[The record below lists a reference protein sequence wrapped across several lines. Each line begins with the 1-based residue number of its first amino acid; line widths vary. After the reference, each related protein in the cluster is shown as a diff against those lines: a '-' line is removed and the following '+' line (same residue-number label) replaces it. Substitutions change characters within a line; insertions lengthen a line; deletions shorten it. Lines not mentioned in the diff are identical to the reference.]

1 MADIIAGIHND
12 LSLAIEDGK
21 FGDTLNIELSED
33 PQSQVFW
40 RVLVDVQTD
49 EGRYRVGQF
58 LTTAPFGRLN
68 PGSRVI
74 GFATCPGARRWFVSV
89 FGANVPIFPILS
101 NIRAQL
107 YLSTSSFPPST
118 PGVVV
123 NNPGASI

>member
-1 MADIIAGIHND
+1 MAYIIAGIHND

-21 FGDTLNIELSED
+21 FGDTLSIELSED
-33 PQSQVFW
+33 PQSQLFW

-58 LTTAPFGRLN
+58 LTTAPFGRVN
-68 PGSRVI
+68 PGSRVV
-74 GFATCPGARRWFVSV
+74 GFAACPGARRWYVSI
-89 FGANVPIFPILS
+89 FAANLNIFPNLTGT
-101 NIRAQL
+101 RAEL
-107 YLSTSSFPPST
+107 YLSTSFFPPST